1 MATVHD
7 LAAYRRGKSNLAA
20 LHSLSRSRSWAST
33 LPASVLAD
41 IGAWWDEAARI
52 NLEAWGAL
60 LVRPGAGR
68 PAQVIVFIDECDAV
82 ATEELMHCATSPP
95 QPDER
100 EQRRQLLRNTKGPRA
115 SRWS

>member
-1 MATVHD
+1 MHD
-7 LAAYRRGKSNLAA
+7 LAAYRRGKSNFAM
-20 LHSLSRSRSWAST
+20 LHSLSRSPLRLPST
-33 LPASVLAD
+33 VAVLAD
-41 IGAWWDEAARI
+41 IGVWWEEAARI

-60 LVRPGAGR
+60 LVRSGAGR
-68 PAQVIVFIDECDAV
+68 PAQVIVFVDECAEV
-82 ATEELMHCATSPP
+82 ATEELMHCATSLP